1 MNREELDI
9 RVARD
14 FFDRRCSQHLPPPYL
29 TDEGF
34 VLIDRRASPD
44 RRESTRQSAVADLD
58 SEIKGVCS

>member
-1 MNREELDI
+1 MNREELDM

-14 FFDRRCSQHLPPPYL
+14 FFDRRCSHHLPPPYL

-44 RRESTRQSAVADLD
+44 RRESAQRGATATRDT
-58 SEIKGVCS
+58 EIKKVCG